1 MSSFAFE
8 RNLRRR
14 HAAARAWKVC
24 GLAVA
29 LGVSFA
35 SMAADPPAAEPPQ
48 PTLQQIV
55 EQQTQLRTQVAAKR
69 GAFKDMHDGDR
80 DRLLKQQDRLLQ
92 MLDGHQNL
100 DELRVEQRVEV
111 FNHLQ
116 SVNAAVTQ
124 AEDDREVCE
133 RTRLAGSHRFT
144 SVCMSA
150 REYREHKENARRSVR
165 TIGKCQGDA
174 QHSDVCNVR

>member
-1 MSSFAFE
+1 MLYLEMSRWRE
-8 RNLRRR
+8 RIALRTM
-14 HAAARAWKVC
+14 A
-24 GLAVA
+24 A
-29 LGVSFA
+29 LGLLLMASTASFA
-35 SMAADPPAAEPPQ
+35 SMAADASPSAPPQ

-55 EQQTQLRTQVAAKR
+55 EQQTQLRAQVAAKR

-80 DRLLKQQDRLLQ
+80 ERLLKRQDSLLQ
-92 MLDGHQNL
+92 MLDGHRSI

-124 AEDDREVCE
+124 AEEERQICE

-144 SVCMSA
+144 TVCMTG
-150 REYREHKENARRSVR
+150 REYREHKENARKSVR

-174 QHSDVCNVR
+174 QHSEVCNVR

>member
-1 MSSFAFE
+1 MNVFVSE
-8 RNLRRR
+8 TNLPVQR
-14 HAAARAWKVC
+14 APTRAWAAC
-24 GLAVA
+24 GLIVA
-29 LGVSFA
+29 LGVGFA
-35 SMAADPPAAEPPQ
+35 TMAADPAPAAPPQ

-55 EQQTQLRTQVAAKR
+55 EQQTQLRAQVAAKR

-80 DRLLKQQDRLLQ
+80 ERLLKQQDSLLQ
-92 MLDGHQNL
+92 MLDGHRDF

-116 SVNAAVTQ
+116 SVSAAVTQ
-124 AEDDREVCE
+124 AEDDRQVCE

-144 SVCMSA
+144 TVCMSG
-150 REYREHKENARRSVR
+150 REYREHKENARKSVR

-174 QHSDVCNVR
+174 QHSEVCNVR